1 MDERCVSQAGG
12 KLEEF
17 LRQEESMCEV
27 GKASCLSEN
36 LFAVVEGRGQS
47 MQGA

>member
-1 MDERCVSQAGG
+1 MDERCVNPPGG

-17 LRQEESMCEV
+17 FRREESMCEV

-36 LFAVVEGRGQS
+36 LFTVVEGRV
-47 MQGA
+47 AEHAVA

>member
-1 MDERCVSQAGG
+1 MDERCVNQAGG